1 MNILKPGDRL
11 LTGVIVESVAQC
23 EAYNRACERVA
34 SFERAGRPAPQELL
48 NGRHNLF
55 CALAYQ
61 GVQP

>member
-11 LTGVIVESVAQC
+11 FTGVVVESVAQC
-23 EAYNRACERVA
+23 EAYNAISRRIA
-34 SFERAGRPAPQELL
+34 SFELAGRPAPQELL